1 MDRPNVTTFC
11 DELKF
16 NRFHWM
22 LLLLGGLTLIFDG
35 YDSQILSY
43 VMPHIIREWHLNP
56 VAGGAVVSY
65 GMIGLMVGTAG
76 LGMLADR
83 IGRKIPLVL
92 GLVIFSVFDGGLF
105 WVHDFSTFCILRFL
119 AGMGMGGTLALNIT
133 LASEFAPARI
143 RARIVGVLFVGFMLG
158 PVVAGLCSMAFIP
171 SYGWRIML
179 FFALLPLIFVPFLCY
194 FLPESVRY
202 LGRKGHYDKAISV
215 LRRMEKAAHV
225 APTPWTEESFIL
237 PAVEKKVSVKQ
248 LFTSKLAV
256 MTILVWLSYF
266 FSFFAGYSVLTW
278 LPTLLMKA
286 GFPMVRS
293 YGFALMNNFAGIL
306 GSIFLGMAADRFGR
320 KWGLASAY
328 AMAAIASWLF
338 GLAAW
343 SYVALYVVAFA
354 SGFFGGGA
362 QSAQHAVT
370 GETYPTF
377 MRSTGVGWSL
387 TMGRF
392 GAILGPLYGGVLQ
405 AVGVS
410 FSQFFALTAAPFLVC
425 AVIILFYRVNV
436 RGDTLETVEAKLTG
450 QAP

>member
-1 MDRPNVTTFC
+1 MNELSVTKFC

-22 LLLLGGLTLIFDG
+22 LLLLGGLTLVFDG

-43 VMPHIIREWHLNP
+43 VMPHVIREWHLNP
-56 VAGGAVVSY
+56 VAGGSVVSY
-65 GMIGLMVGTAG
+65 GMVGLMIGTAG

-83 IGRKIPLVL
+83 IGRKIPLIL
-92 GLVIFSVFDGGLF
+92 GLVIFSVFNGGLF
-105 WVHDFSTFCILRFL
+105 WVHSFKTFCMLRFF
-119 AGMGMGGTLALNIT
+119 AGIGMGGTLALNIA
-133 LASEFAPARI
+133 LVSEFAPARI

-158 PVVAGLCSMAFIP
+158 PVVAGLCSIAFIP
-171 SYGWRIML
+171 SYGWRMVL
-179 FFALLPLIFVPFLCY
+179 FFALLPLIFAPVLWY
-194 FLPESVRY
+194 FLPESVRF
-202 LGRKGHYDKAISV
+202 LGRKGRYDGAIGV

-225 APTPWTEESFIL
+225 APTSWTAESFAL

-286 GFPMVRS
+286 DFPMVRS
-293 YGFALMNNFAGIL
+293 YAYALMNNFAGIL
-306 GSIFLGMAADRFGR
+306 GSILLGMAADRFGR
-320 KWGLASAY
+320 KWGLVSAY
-328 AMAAIASWLF
+328 VMGAIASWLF
-338 GLAAW
+338 GLAAG
-343 SYVALYVVAFA
+343 SSIALYTLAFA
-354 SGFFGGGA
+354 AGFFGGGV

-392 GAILGPLYGGVLQ
+392 GAICGPLYGGFLQ
-405 AVGVS
+405 SAGVS
-410 FSQFFALTAAPFLVC
+410 FSQFFALTAAPYFIC
-425 AVIILFYRVNV
+425 AIVVLFYRVNV
-436 RGDTLETVEAKLTG
+436 RGDALETVEAELTG
-450 QAP
+450 AGA